1 MERYSRYTDSKG
13 RLFVVLARLAKID
26 IKDGDIKLTPT
37 TVELLD
43 VHGEKTIDMAH
54 TDFERYV
61 HEGYLKQV
69 QK

>member
-1 MERYSRYTDSKG
+1 MERFSRYTDSKG

-26 IKDGDIKLTPT
+26 VNNGDLKLTPT

-43 VHGEKTIDMAH
+43 VAGEKAIEMAH
-54 TDFERYV
+54 SDFTRYV
-61 HEGYLKQV
+61 NEGYLKKV